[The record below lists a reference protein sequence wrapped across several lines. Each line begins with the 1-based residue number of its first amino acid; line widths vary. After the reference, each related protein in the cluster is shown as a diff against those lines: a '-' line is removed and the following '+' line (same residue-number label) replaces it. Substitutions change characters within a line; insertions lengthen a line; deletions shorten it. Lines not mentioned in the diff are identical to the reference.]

1 MTRRYGGTGLGL
13 AIVKRLA
20 ELMGGQIGVES
31 TPGAGSTFWL
41 TLPLTRA
48 GAAEEA
54 SPGKAAGAP
63 AEAEA
68 QVGRRGRILV
78 AEDNAINRLVA
89 AGLLESLGHAVVT
102 VETGQQAAD
111 RVRTDDFDLVLMDVH
126 MPELDGL
133 AAAAAIRAQEQAVG
147 SGRHVPIVALTADA
161 LTEDVEKSRAV
172 GMDDHLTKPL
182 TQERL
187 AAVVERWVPA
197 RAESA

>member
-1 MTRRYGGTGLGL
+1 
-13 AIVKRLA
+13 
-20 ELMGGQIGVES
+20 
-31 TPGAGSTFWL
+31 
-41 TLPLTRA
+41 
-48 GAAEEA
+48 
-54 SPGKAAGAP
+54 
-63 AEAEA
+63 
-68 QVGRRGRILV
+68 
-78 AEDNAINRLVA
+78 
-89 AGLLESLGHAVVT
+89 
-102 VETGQQAAD
+102 
-111 RVRTDDFDLVLMDVH
+111 MDVH